1 MVVQPSAGRSIPCQ
15 LHCWA
20 QREKKRQKLERAG
33 KKIDGDALKMD
44 PPPGSRGKDVIR
56 CKMCN
61 VNLCVRCW
69 EIFHSEVCLD
79 TKINT
84 ILSFK

>member
-1 MVVQPSAGRSIPCQ
+1 MPASLLGAAREEEAEAG
-15 LHCWA
+15 
-20 QREKKRQKLERAG
+20 EGGE
-33 KKIDGDALKMD
+33 KIDGDALKMD

-61 VNLCVRCW
+61 VNLCVWCW

-79 TKINT
+79 TKINI